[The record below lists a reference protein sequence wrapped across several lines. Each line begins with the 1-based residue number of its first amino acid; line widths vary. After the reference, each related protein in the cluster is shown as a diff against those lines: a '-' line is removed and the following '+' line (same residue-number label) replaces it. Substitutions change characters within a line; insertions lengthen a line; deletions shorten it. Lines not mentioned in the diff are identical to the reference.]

1 MHHDMHG
8 SGHWS
13 PFLRPAV
20 ISDVLDDRDL
30 QPKRVQDLNIWV
42 DTIKSLEKSIEE
54 TAKVWHRKRH
64 FGKDFRSTGKKQTN
78 KNRQMK
84 LYPVKKL
91 CTAKAS
97 LDKEISDRRGE
108 NLYKLWDS

>member
-1 MHHDMHG
+1 MTCTTGG

-13 PFLRPAV
+13 PFLRLAV

-42 DTIKSLEKSIEE
+42 DTIKSLEKNIEE

-64 FGKDFRSTGKKQTN
+64 FGKDFRSTGKKQTKTDTWN
-78 KNRQMK
+78 YIQLRSF
-84 LYPVKKL
+84 
-91 CTAKAS
+91 CTSKAS
-97 LDKEISDRRGE
+97 LDKEASDRRGE